1 MMSGTNERDTNGRL
15 PGGREAVIVRASLI
29 GIGTNLALAAGKAVA
44 GLMARSI
51 AMVLDAVNNLS
62 DALSSLITII
72 ATRLAGRAPDKHHPL
87 GHGRI
92 EYLSALIIAGI
103 VLYAGIA
110 ALLESVRKII
120 SPVTPEY
127 SVLSLIV
134 LGVAVA
140 AKLFLGYYF
149 RRVGR

>member
-29 GIGTNLALAAGKAVA
+29 GIGTNLALAAGKAVT

-92 EYLSALIIAGI
+92 EYLSALIMAGMALI
-103 VLYAGIA
+103 SGIA
-110 ALLESVRKII
+110 ESGLPKPTELKGI
-120 SPVTPEY
+120 
-127 SVLSLIV
+127 
-134 LGVAVA
+134 
-140 AKLFLGYYF
+140 LFGRARHCCPTW
-149 RRVGR
+149 RRRGSRWPWHGRRR